1 MKKYFDVRLPWHT
14 PYGRPSN
21 VQIRSWRICDVRL
34 PWRTPYGRPLN
45 VQIRSWRICLVCL
58 LLLSGVPSV
67 QADVGKMT
75 ALKVCADP
83 FMLPFSN
90 RKEQGFENKI
100 AELFAEK
107 LGVELQYEYFPQRI
121 GFIRNT
127 LKAESES
134 GPGYKCDLVMSAP
147 VTFEL
152 AAATDPYYTSSYAL
166 VLARGRGMD
175 TVTSPEML
183 VELVK
188 NGLKIKFGVTD
199 RGQDQFWVFR
209 HGLMGSIVPYQGQTG
224 DPEVHPGETLTK
236 DLIAGKIDAAVIW
249 GPTIGYYAKTLEGGQ
264 DLIIL
269 PVYDDPASPML
280 KFEFTVA
287 MAVRHG
293 EKEWKDKINQ
303 LIAENQS
310 EINAILEDYGV
321 PLLPLEKIEK
331 AENDD

>member
-1 MKKYFDVRLPWHT
+1 MKMKKYL
-14 PYGRPSN
+14 
-21 VQIRSWRICDVRL
+21 L
-34 PWRTPYGRPLN
+34 A
-45 VQIRSWRICLVCL
+45 CL
-58 LLLSGVPSV
+58 LLLSVVPPV
-67 QADVGKMT
+67 TADVGEMT

-100 AELFAEK
+100 AELFAQK
-107 LGVELQYEYFPQRI
+107 LGVEVQYEFFPQRI

-134 GPGYKCDLVMSAP
+134 GTGYKCDLVMSAP
-147 VTFEL
+147 VNFER

-166 VLARGRGMD
+166 VMARGRGMD
-175 TVTSPEML
+175 DVTSPEML

-209 HGLMGSIVPYQGQTG
+209 HGLMGSIVPYQGQPG
-224 DPEVHPGETLTK
+224 DPEVYPGKTMTE
-236 DLIAGKIDAAVIW
+236 DLLAGKIDAAIIW
-249 GPTIGYYAKTLEGGQ
+249 GPTIGYFAKTLEGGQ

-269 PVYDDPASPML
+269 PLSDDPSSAYL
-280 KFEFTVA
+280 KFTFTVA

-293 EKEWKDKINQ
+293 EKEWKDKVNQ
-303 LIAENQS
+303 LIAENQA
-310 EINAILEDYGV
+310 EIDAILEDYGV
-321 PLLPLEKIEK
+321 PLLPLEKIEIR
-331 AENDD
+331 EDDD

>member
-1 MKKYFDVRLPWHT
+1 MKMKKYL
-14 PYGRPSN
+14 
-21 VQIRSWRICDVRL
+21 L
-34 PWRTPYGRPLN
+34 A
-45 VQIRSWRICLVCL
+45 CL
-58 LLLSGVPSV
+58 LLVSVVPPV
-67 QADVGKMT
+67 MAEVGEMT

-100 AELFAEK
+100 AELFAQK
-107 LGVELQYEYFPQRI
+107 LGVEVQYEFFPQRM

-134 GPGYKCDLVMSAP
+134 GTGYKCDLVMSAP
-147 VTFEL
+147 VNFER
-152 AAATDPYYTSSYAL
+152 AAATYPYYTSSYAL

-183 VELVK
+183 IELVN

-209 HGLMGSIVPYQGQTG
+209 HGLMGSIVPYQGQPG
-224 DPEVHPGETLTK
+224 DPEVHPGKTLTE
-236 DLIAGKIDAAVIW
+236 DLLAGKIDAAIIW
-249 GPTIGYYAKTLEGGQ
+249 GPTIGYFAKTLEGGQ

-269 PVYDDPASPML
+269 PLRDDPESAYL

-293 EKEWKDKINQ
+293 EKEWKDKVNQ
-303 LIAENQS
+303 LIAENQA
-310 EINAILEDYGV
+310 EIDAILEDYGV
-321 PLLPLEKIEK
+321 PLLPLEKIEIP
-331 AENDD
+331 EDDD

>member
-1 MKKYFDVRLPWHT
+1 MKRYLLT
-14 PYGRPSN
+14 
-21 VQIRSWRICDVRL
+21 
-34 PWRTPYGRPLN
+34 
-45 VQIRSWRICLVCL
+45 CL
-58 LLLSGVPSV
+58 LLVFGVPSV
-67 QADVGKMT
+67 PADVGEMT

-100 AELFAEK
+100 AELFAQK
-107 LGVELQYEYFPQRI
+107 LGVEVQYEFFPQRI

-134 GPGYKCDLVMSAP
+134 GLGYKCDLVMSAP

-175 TVTSPEML
+175 TVSSPEML

-188 NGLKIKFGVTD
+188 NGLKIKIGVTD

-209 HGLMGSIVPYQGQTG
+209 HGLMGSAVPYQGQTG
-224 DPEVHPGETLTK
+224 DPEVHPGLTLTE
-236 DLIAGKIDAAVIW
+236 DLIAGKIDAAIIW
-249 GPTIGYYAKTLEGGQ
+249 GPTIGYLAKTLEGGE
-264 DLIIL
+264 DLIVL
-269 PVYDDPASPML
+269 PVYDDPSSPLL

-287 MAVRHG
+287 MAVRYG

-303 LIAENQS
+303 LIAENQA
-310 EINAILEDYGV
+310 EINAILEGYGV
-321 PLLPLEKIEK
+321 PLLPLKKSEKP
-331 AENDD
+331 NDDD

>member
-1 MKKYFDVRLPWHT
+1 MKMKKYL
-14 PYGRPSN
+14 
-21 VQIRSWRICDVRL
+21 L
-34 PWRTPYGRPLN
+34 A
-45 VQIRSWRICLVCL
+45 CL
-58 LLLSGVPSV
+58 LLVSVVPPV
-67 QADVGKMT
+67 TAEVGEMT

-100 AELFAEK
+100 AELFAQK
-107 LGVELQYEYFPQRI
+107 LGVEVQYEFFPQRI

-134 GPGYKCDLVMSAP
+134 GTGYKCDLVMSAP
-147 VTFEL
+147 VNFER
-152 AAATDPYYTSSYAL
+152 AAATVPYYTSSYAL
-166 VLARGRGMD
+166 VMARGRGMD
-175 TVTSPEML
+175 DVTSPEML

-224 DPEVHPGETLTK
+224 DPEVYPGKTLTE
-236 DLIAGKIDAAVIW
+236 DLLAGKIDAAIIW
-249 GPTIGYYAKTLEGGQ
+249 GPTIGYFAKTLEGAQ

-269 PVYDDPASPML
+269 PLRDDPSSAYL
-280 KFEFTVA
+280 KFTFTVA

-293 EKEWKDKINQ
+293 EKEWKDKVNQ
-303 LIAENQS
+303 LIAENQA

-321 PLLPLEKIEK
+321 PLLPLEKIEIR
-331 AENDD
+331 EDDDD

>member
-1 MKKYFDVRLPWHT
+1 MKMKKYL
-14 PYGRPSN
+14 
-21 VQIRSWRICDVRL
+21 L
-34 PWRTPYGRPLN
+34 A
-45 VQIRSWRICLVCL
+45 CL
-58 LLLSGVPSV
+58 LLASGVASV
-67 QADVGKMT
+67 PADVGEMT

-100 AELFAEK
+100 AELFAQK
-107 LGVELQYEYFPQRI
+107 LGVEVQYEFFPQRI

-134 GPGYKCDLVMSAP
+134 GTGYKCDLVMSAP
-147 VTFEL
+147 VNFER
-152 AAATDPYYTSSYAL
+152 AAATVPYYTSSYAM

-175 TVTSPEML
+175 TVTAPEML

-209 HGLMGSIVPYQGQTG
+209 HGLMGSIVPYQGQPG
-224 DPEVHPGETLTK
+224 DPEVYPGKTMTE
-236 DLIAGKIDAAVIW
+236 DLLAGKIDAAIIW
-249 GPTIGYYAKTLEGGQ
+249 GPTIGYFAKTLEGGQ

-269 PVYDDPASPML
+269 PLRDDPESAYL

-293 EKEWKDKINQ
+293 EKEWKDKVNQ
-303 LIAENQS
+303 LIAENQA
-310 EINAILEDYGV
+310 EIDAILEDYGV
-321 PLLPLEKIEK
+321 PLLPLEKIEIR
-331 AENDD
+331 EDDD

>member
-1 MKKYFDVRLPWHT
+1 MKRYL
-14 PYGRPSN
+14 
-21 VQIRSWRICDVRL
+21 L
-34 PWRTPYGRPLN
+34 M
-45 VQIRSWRICLVCL
+45 CL
-58 LLLSGVPSV
+58 LLVSGVPAI
-67 QADVGKMT
+67 QADVGEIT

-83 FMLPFSN
+83 FLLPFSN

-100 AELFAEK
+100 AELFAKK
-107 LGVELQYEYFPQRI
+107 LGVEVQYEFFPTRI

-134 GPGYKCDLVMSAP
+134 GLGYKCDLVMNVSEH
-147 VTFEL
+147 FEL
-152 AAATDPYYTSSYAL
+152 AATTDPYYTSSHAL

-199 RGQDQFWVFR
+199 RGPDQFWVFR
-209 HGLMGSIVPYQGQTG
+209 HGLMGSAVPYQGQTG
-224 DPEVHPGETLTK
+224 DPEVHPGLTLTE
-236 DLIAGKIDAAVIW
+236 DLIAGKIDAAIIW
-249 GPTIGYYAKTLEGGQ
+249 GPTIGYLAKTLEGGE
-264 DLIIL
+264 DLIVL
-269 PVYDDPASPML
+269 PVYDDPSSPLL

-287 MAVRHG
+287 MAVRYG

-303 LIAENQS
+303 LIAENQA

-321 PLLPLEKIEK
+321 PLLPLKKSEKP
-331 AENDD
+331 NDDD

>member
-1 MKKYFDVRLPWHT
+1 MKMKKYL
-14 PYGRPSN
+14 
-21 VQIRSWRICDVRL
+21 L
-34 PWRTPYGRPLN
+34 A
-45 VQIRSWRICLVCL
+45 CL
-58 LLLSGVPSV
+58 LLLSVVPPV
-67 QADVGKMT
+67 TAEVGEMT

-100 AELFAEK
+100 AELFAQK
-107 LGVELQYEYFPQRI
+107 LGVEVQYEFFPQRI

-134 GPGYKCDLVMSAP
+134 GTGYKCDLVMSAP
-147 VTFEL
+147 VNFER

-166 VLARGRGMD
+166 VMARGRGMD
-175 TVTSPEML
+175 DVTSPEML

-209 HGLMGSIVPYQGQTG
+209 HGLMGSIVPYQGQPG
-224 DPEVHPGETLTK
+224 DPEVYPGKTMTE
-236 DLIAGKIDAAVIW
+236 DLLAGKIDAAIIW
-249 GPTIGYYAKTLEGGQ
+249 GPTIGYFAKTLEGGQ

-269 PVYDDPASPML
+269 PLSDDPSSAYL
-280 KFEFTVA
+280 KFTFTVA

-293 EKEWKDKINQ
+293 EKEWKDKVNQ
-303 LIAENQS
+303 LIAENQA
-310 EINAILEDYGV
+310 EIDAILEDYGV
-321 PLLPLEKIEK
+321 PLLPLEKIEIR
-331 AENDD
+331 EDDD

>member
-1 MKKYFDVRLPWHT
+1 MKRYL
-14 PYGRPSN
+14 
-21 VQIRSWRICDVRL
+21 L
-34 PWRTPYGRPLN
+34 M
-45 VQIRSWRICLVCL
+45 CL
-58 LLLSGVPSV
+58 LLVSGVPSV
-67 QADVGKMT
+67 PADVGEMT
-75 ALKVCADP
+75 VLKVCADP

-100 AELFAEK
+100 AELLAQK
-107 LGVELQYEYFPQRI
+107 LGVEVQYEFFPQRI

-134 GPGYKCDLVMSAP
+134 GTGYKCDLVMSAP
-147 VTFEL
+147 VNFER

-175 TVTSPEML
+175 TVTAPEML

-188 NGLKIKFGVTD
+188 NGLKIKIGVTD

-209 HGLMGSIVPYQGQTG
+209 HGLMGSAVPYQGQTG
-224 DPEVHPGETLTK
+224 DPEVHPGLTLTE
-236 DLIAGKIDAAVIW
+236 DLLAGKIDAAIIW
-249 GPTIGYYAKTLEGGQ
+249 GPTIGYFAKTLEGGQ

-269 PVYDDPASPML
+269 PLRDDPESAYL

-293 EKEWKDKINQ
+293 EKEWKDKVNQ
-303 LIAENQS
+303 LIAENQV
-310 EINAILEDYGV
+310 EIDAILEDYGV
-321 PLLPLEKIEK
+321 PLLPLEKIEIR
-331 AENDD
+331 EDDD